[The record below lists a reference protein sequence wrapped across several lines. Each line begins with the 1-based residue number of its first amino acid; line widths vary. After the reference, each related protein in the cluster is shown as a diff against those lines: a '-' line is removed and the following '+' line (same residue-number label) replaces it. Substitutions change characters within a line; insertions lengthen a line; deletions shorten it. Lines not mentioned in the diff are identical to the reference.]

1 MNGELNYFQRLLMPR
16 PAFPQMKDDT
26 MPPDRNQLLTVAD
39 VLNVTGFKSRTTLY
53 RRARNGSFPCPCH
66 IGAGKIR
73 WRSGDVEDW
82 LNSLQTRRY

>member
-1 MNGELNYFQRLLMPR
+1 MGHV
-16 PAFPQMKDDT
+16 FPPNESEKDAVLSNRD
-26 MPPDRNQLLTVAD
+26 QLLTVAD

-53 RRARNGSFPCPCH
+53 RRARSGSFPCPCH

-82 LNSLQTRRY
+82 LNALQQRRY

>member
-1 MNGELNYFQRLLMPR
+1 
-16 PAFPQMKDDT
+16 
-26 MPPDRNQLLTVAD
+26 MPPDRNQLLTVTD

-53 RRARNGSFPCPCH
+53 RRARSGDFPCPRS

-82 LNSLQTRRY
+82 LNSLQPCRY

>member
-1 MNGELNYFQRLLMPR
+1 
-16 PAFPQMKDDT
+16 
-26 MPPDRNQLLTVAD
+26 MPPDRNQLLTVTD

-53 RRARNGSFPCPCH
+53 RRARSGDFPCPRN

-82 LNSLQTRRY
+82 LNSLQPCRY

>member
-1 MNGELNYFQRLLMPR
+1 
-16 PAFPQMKDDT
+16 
-26 MPPDRNQLLTVAD
+26 MPPDRNQLLTVSD

-53 RRARNGSFPCPCH
+53 RRARSGSFPCPCH

-82 LNSLQTRRY
+82 LNGLQPRRY

>member
-1 MNGELNYFQRLLMPR
+1 MIGHV
-16 PAFPQMKDDT
+16 FPPNESEKDAVLSNRD
-26 MPPDRNQLLTVAD
+26 QLLTVAD

-53 RRARNGSFPCPCH
+53 RRARSGSFPGPCH

-82 LNSLQTRRY
+82 LNALQQRRY

>member
-1 MNGELNYFQRLLMPR
+1 MLPLGTSCIPTND
-16 PAFPQMKDDT
+16 KDNH

-82 LNSLQTRRY
+82 LNSLQPRRY